1 MRRLVLFVIGELALG
16 GDARFEELR
25 LAVGGHLVAVGGHNA
40 IAVRVHGVVVDPV
53 AVVETVQ
60 IEFARG
66 DHRVLADA
74 VDVVFVDRDGVGE
87 RVVLLG
93 LLQLFERRGD
103 DLRVKQADLSGWI
116 PRNRPMRLPRLR
128 WWPCTVRPSPCPN
141 RTRRGWRRCCAGYR
155 WIPFPARSD

>member
-1 MRRLVLFVIGELALG
+1 MPAS
-16 GDARFEELR
+16 EELR

-93 LLQLFERRGD
+93 LLQLFERRG
-103 DLRVKQADLSGWI
+103 R
-116 PRNRPMRLPRLR
+116 
-128 WWPCTVRPSPCPN
+128 
-141 RTRRGWRRCCAGYR
+141 
-155 WIPFPARSD
+155 